1 MAGARRRSS
10 ALPLLLLLGLVARGL
25 VERPFATSSAL
36 QLRPTRLAGAAAGGS
51 VLRPRAASSSSSDA
65 SSVPRR
71 FGEDSGNQPAGKRAE
86 ADEDEDSGGL
96 AAVVS
101 CLLVGGIAAFGM
113 YDIKVSGALLVLL
126 GVVAGNGGYFV
137 TNPDTL
143 PSLWRKLQGKEK
155 WDE

>member
-10 ALPLLLLLGLVARGL
+10 ALLFLLLLVLVARGL
-25 VERPFATSSAL
+25 VERPFATASAL
-36 QLRPTRLAGAAAGGS
+36 QLRRSSLAGASAGGS
-51 VLRPRAASSSSSDA
+51 VLRPRVASSSDA

-71 FGEDSGNQPAGKRAE
+71 FGEGSGNQPVGKNGQ
-86 ADEDEDSGGL
+86 ADEEDSSGL
-96 AAVVS
+96 VAVVS

-155 WDE
+155 WGE